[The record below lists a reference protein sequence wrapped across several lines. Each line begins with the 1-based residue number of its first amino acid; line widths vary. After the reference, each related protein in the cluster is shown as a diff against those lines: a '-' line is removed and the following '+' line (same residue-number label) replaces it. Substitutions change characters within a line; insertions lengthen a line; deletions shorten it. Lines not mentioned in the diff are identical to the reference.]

1 MERIWL
7 KHYEPGVPHDIE
19 EPRETL
25 PQLLDIAAEKYP
37 GNTATIFMGGKLTY
51 RELNALADRFAAV
64 VSSLGLGE
72 GSRVA
77 LHLPNSP
84 QFVYCYYGA
93 LRAGCTV
100 IPCNPLYVEREL
112 EYQLQDSGAEIIV
125 TLSRFY
131 PMVWRIKNKLPQLKT
146 IIATNI
152 KEHFAGHMR
161 LLYTLA
167 KEKKEGDRVDL
178 RGGDF
183 WLQDLLN
190 KNAGAPVPRPAI
202 TPQTEACFLY
212 TGGTTG
218 VSKGAVLTHRNL
230 VANVYQCK
238 AWLTDA
244 QEGKE
249 VTLSVLPFFHSYG
262 MTASMNFPVYTS
274 GTMVLLPRFDLKM
287 VLKLID
293 KEKPSLFPGVPTI
306 YVAINNYPEIKK
318 HNLGHIRVCLSGAA
332 PLPVEVQST
341 FEKLTGGRLV
351 EAYGLSET
359 SPAALINPV
368 NGLRKAGS
376 IGVPIPSTYAK
387 VVDAEDPA
395 KEMPMG
401 ESGELAIKGPQVMK
415 GYHNMPEQNK
425 EAIVD
430 GWFRTGDM
438 ATMDEDGFFYIVDR
452 KKDMIITGGFNIYPR
467 EIEEVLYSHE
477 KISEAAVVGIPD
489 KYKGE
494 SIKAF
499 IVLKEGQT
507 MTEQEVIDFCAE
519 NLTRYKVPK
528 QVEFRSELPKTMV
541 GKILRRVL
549 LEEEEAKMELHED
562 KPGEPG
568 EKEEN

>member
-1 MERIWL
+1 MERVWL
-7 KHYEPGVPHDIE
+7 NHYEPGVPHDIP
-19 EPRETL
+19 EPKETL
-25 PQLLDIAAEKYP
+25 PLLLDIAAQKYP
-37 GNTATIFMGGKLTY
+37 NNTATVFMGGRLTY
-51 RELNALADRFAAV
+51 QELNALADRFAAV
-64 VSSLGLGE
+64 LSSMGLGLG
-72 GSRVA
+72 SRLA
-77 LHLPNSP
+77 IHLPNSP

-112 EYQLQDSGAEIIV
+112 EYQLKDAGAEVIV

-131 PMVWRIKNKLPQLKT
+131 PMVRRIKEKLKFKS

-167 KEKKEGDRVDL
+167 KEKKEGDRVNVL
-178 RGGDF
+178 QGDF
-183 WLQDLLN
+183 WLQDLMS
-190 KNAGAPVPRPAI
+190 KNASSPVPRPEFP
-202 TPQTEACFLY
+202 TETEACFLY

-238 AWLTDA
+238 AWLPDA

-262 MTASMNFPVYTS
+262 MTASMNFPIYS
-274 GTMVLLPRFDLKM
+274 CGTMVLLPRFDLQM

-306 YVAINNYPEIKK
+306 YVAINNYPEIQR

-332 PLPVEVQST
+332 ALPVEVQST
-341 FEKLTGGRLV
+341 FEKLTSGKLV

-368 NGLRKAGS
+368 NGTRKAGS
-376 IGVPIPSTYAK
+376 IGVPIPSTYAR
-387 VVDAEDPA
+387 VVDADDPT
-395 KEMPMG
+395 KEMPVG

-452 KKDMIITGGFNIYPR
+452 KKDMIISGGFNIYPR
-467 EIEEVLYSHE
+467 EIEEVLYGHE

-489 KYKGE
+489 EYKGE
-494 SIKAF
+494 AVKAF

-507 MTEQEVIDFCAE
+507 LTEQEVIDYCTK
-519 NLTRYKVPK
+519 NLTKYKVPK
-528 QVEFRSELPKTMV
+528 KVEFRSELPKTMI

-549 LEEEEAKMELHED
+549 QEEEKAKMA
-562 KPGEPG
+562 
-568 EKEEN
+568 KE

>member
-1 MERIWL
+1 MERVWL
-7 KHYEPGVPHDIE
+7 NSYEPGVPSDISEPE
-19 EPRETL
+19 EVL
-25 PQLLDIAAEKYP
+25 PQLLEKSAQKFAN
-37 GNTATIFMGGKLTY
+37 NTAAVFMGGRLTY
-51 RELNALADRFAAV
+51 QELNALADRFAAV
-64 VSSLGLGE
+64 LSSLGFGL

-77 LHLPNSP
+77 IHLPNSP
-84 QFVYCYYGA
+84 QFVFCYYGA

-100 IPCNPLYVEREL
+100 IPCNPLYVEREM
-112 EYQLQDSGAEIIV
+112 EYQLNDSGAETII

-131 PMVWRIKNKLPQLKT
+131 PMIRRIKERSSLKT
-146 IIATNI
+146 IITTNI
-152 KEHFAGHMR
+152 KEYFAGHMR

-167 KEKKEGDRVDL
+167 KEKKEGDRVEIQQ
-178 RGGDF
+178 GDF

-190 KNAGAPVPRPAI
+190 QNASSPVPRPEI
-202 TPQTEACFLY
+202 TPQTDACFLY

-218 VSKGAVLTHRNL
+218 VSKGAVLSHRNL
-230 VANVYQCK
+230 VANVYQCS
-238 AWLTDA
+238 AWITDL

-262 MTASMNFPVYTS
+262 MTASMNFPVSTG

-306 YVAINNYPEIKK
+306 YVAINNHPEIEK

-368 NGLRKAGS
+368 YGKRKAGS

-387 VVDAEDPA
+387 VVDADDPTQ
-395 KEMPMG
+395 EMPVG

-425 EAIVD
+425 EAIID

-438 ATMDEDGFFYIVDR
+438 AQMDEDGFFFIVDR
-452 KKDMIITGGFNIYPR
+452 KKDMIIAGGFNIYPR
-467 EIEEVLYSHE
+467 EIEEVLYGHE
-477 KISEAAVVGIPD
+477 KISEAAVVGVPD
-489 KYKGE
+489 EYRGE
-494 SIKAF
+494 TIKAF

-507 MTEQEVIDFCAE
+507 LTEEEVIEYCSQ
-519 NLTRYKVPK
+519 NLTKYKVPRS
-528 QVEFRSELPKTMV
+528 VEFRSELPKTMV

-549 LEEEEAKMELHED
+549 LEEEKAKQGQGQEKAED
-562 KPGEPG
+562 K
-568 EKEEN
+568 EKDE